1 MSLTYPSYILWVWC
15 YFSLHDGTY
24 ERVEG
29 MLKLFD
35 IIYAKMSYPRR
46 YVGIYEYASRLVY
59 QIIKI
64 EVRRKAK
71 TSPFFPTLLWTYSI
85 LLLSWLFLF
94 PMSVFC
100 FDVCR
105 CSLLDGSVFAP
116 FESGKYV
123 SFETCAKI
131 YKKSILIRTDQ
142 CELNL
147 IVSTIKCIKNY
158 VAR

>member
-46 YVGIYEYASRLVY
+46 YVEIYEYASRLVY

-71 TSPFFPTLLWTYSI
+71 TSPIFPTLLWTYSI

-94 PMSVFC
+94 PMSVLMYAALPYLMALF
-100 FDVCR
+100 
-105 CSLLDGSVFAP
+105 SPLLKV
-116 FESGKYV
+116 EKYV

-142 CELNL
+142 CSMWVESNS
-147 IVSTIKCIKNY
+147 IYYKVHKESCC
-158 VAR
+158 

>member
-46 YVGIYEYASRLVY
+46 YVGIYEYASRWVY

-71 TSPFFPTLLWTYSI
+71 TSPIFPTLLWTYSI

-94 PMSVFC
+94 PMSVLMYAALPYLMALF
-100 FDVCR
+100 
-105 CSLLDGSVFAP
+105 SPLLKV
-116 FESGKYV
+116 EKYV

-147 IVSTIKCIKNY
+147 IVSTIKCIMNY